1 MVMTKE
7 DRIEFSAAIKRVSKR
22 MLQDKEYAKAFFVR
36 AGIIT
41 PKGNLRKP
49 YRHLCIALGQA

>member
-1 MVMTKE
+1 MTKE